1 MPIKSLWTDRPDD
14 WLSAPAETPPATTPP
29 AAEPPPRPRRRR
41 RRALP
46 ATVAAVGVSAF
57 AVAGYAVGAGGDA
70 PAESAARLPAATGK
84 LAPTEINTIYA
95 RAGEA
100 VVSVQAGGG
109 SGTGFLI
116 DRDGTI
122 VTNAHVVDNASQ
134 VRVRFDDDASPVTA
148 RVVGTDPSSDLAVL
162 DVDASA
168 TDGVTPLALAESD
181 TVEVGDA
188 AIAIGFPLGLDKT
201 ATAGIVSGL
210 EREIEAPNGFRIDE
224 VIQTDAPINPGNSG
238 GPLLDAKGRVIGVNS
253 QIATSGA
260 GGGNVG
266 IGFAVPSDTVREI
279 VPKLQA
285 GQSVERPW
293 LGLSTTTSATG
304 GSGAQVGT
312 VTAGGPADKAGVRE
326 GDIVTKVDGKAITDP
341 DAVADAI
348 AAREPGDR
356 IEVELRRGGAEQ
368 TLEITLGTRPESAP

>member
-14 WLSAPAETPPATTPP
+14 WLSAPAEAPSTPRRPEPAPSPTP
-29 AAEPPPRPRRRR
+29 RRR

-46 ATVAAVGVSAF
+46 ATLCAVAVTAIAG
-57 AVAGYAVGAGGDA
+57 AGYAVGAGGDA
-70 PAESAARLPAATGK
+70 PAGSTARLPASGGT
-84 LAPTEINTIYA
+84 LAPTAINKIYA
-95 RAGEA
+95 KAGEA

-122 VTNAHVVDNASQ
+122 VTNAHVVGSASQ
-134 VRVRFDDDASPVTA
+134 VRVRFDDDASPVSA

-162 DVDASA
+162 DVDAGA
-168 TDGVTPLALAESD
+168 ARGVTPLPLAESD

-188 AIAIGFPLGLDKT
+188 AIAIGFPLGLDRT

-210 EREIEAPNGFRIDE
+210 EREIEAPNGFRIDK

-238 GPLLDAKGRVIGVNS
+238 GPLLDADGRVIGVNS

-293 LGLSTTTSATG
+293 LGLSTTTPAS
-304 GSGAQVGT
+304 GSGAQVGS
-312 VTAGGPADKAGVRE
+312 VTAGSPADEAGVRE
-326 GDIVTKVDGKAITDP
+326 GDTVTKVDGKAITDP
-341 DAVADAI
+341 DGVAEAI
-348 AAREPGDR
+348 ASHAPGDR
-356 IEVELRRGGAEQ
+356 IEVELTRGGSTQ
-368 TLEITLGTRPESAP
+368 TLEITLGTRPEKAP